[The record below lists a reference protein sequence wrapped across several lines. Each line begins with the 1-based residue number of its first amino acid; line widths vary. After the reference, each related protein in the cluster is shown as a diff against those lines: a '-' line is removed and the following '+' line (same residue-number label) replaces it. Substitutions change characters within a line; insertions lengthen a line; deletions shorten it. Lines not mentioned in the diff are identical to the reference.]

1 MRALLQK
8 NFLRMWRNVGVMLF
22 IFALPV
28 MQVILFCLAIGR
40 DPSGLKLAIVNN
52 EMTWNGLGTDLSCEY
67 EPGCSFTNLSCRYL
81 SHLNSSIVKEYYPTK
96 DAALQAV
103 RDGNAWGALY
113 FTENFTDALVARIA
127 LGRDA
132 DDETLDQSEIRVW
145 LDMSNQQIGIMLNRD
160 LQISYKDF
168 AQDLLKVCDNNPKL
182 GDVPIQFKEPIY
194 GTNDPSFTDFVA
206 PGVILT

>member
-1 MRALLQK
+1 
-8 NFLRMWRNVGVMLF
+8 MLF

-40 DPSGLKLAIVNN
+40 DPTGLHLAIVNN
-52 EMTWNGLGTDLSCEY
+52 EVSMSGNCGFDE
-67 EPGCSFTNLSCRYL
+67 GCTFSNLSCRYL
-81 SHLNSSIVKEYYPTK
+81 SHLNNSIIQDYYPDVASAK
-96 DAALQAV
+96 HAV
-103 RDGNAWGALY
+103 EIGDAWGALY
-113 FTENFTDALVARIA
+113 FTENFTDALIARIA

-145 LDMSNQQIGIMLNRD
+145 LDMSNQQIGILLNRD
-160 LQISYKDF
+160 LQISYRSF
-168 AQDLLKVCDNNPKL
+168 AQDLLKSCDNNPKL
-182 GDVPIQFKEPIY
+182 GDVPIQFKDPIY

>member
-40 DPSGLKLAIVNN
+40 DPTGLKLAIVNK
-52 EMTWNGLGTDLSCEY
+52 EMNSSTGECYY
-67 EPGCSFTNLSCRYL
+67 EPGCSFSSLSCRYL
-81 SHLNSSIVKEYYPTK
+81 SYLNTSIIQEYYDDVESAK
-96 DAALQAV
+96 YAV
-103 RDGNAWGALY
+103 EQGNAWGAMY

-132 DDETLDQSEIRVW
+132 DDETLEQSEIRVW
-145 LDMSNQQIGIMLNRD
+145 LDMSNQQIGILLNRD
-160 LQISYKDF
+160 LQYTYRQF
-168 AQDLLKVCDNNPKL
+168 AQSLLQDCGNNPKL